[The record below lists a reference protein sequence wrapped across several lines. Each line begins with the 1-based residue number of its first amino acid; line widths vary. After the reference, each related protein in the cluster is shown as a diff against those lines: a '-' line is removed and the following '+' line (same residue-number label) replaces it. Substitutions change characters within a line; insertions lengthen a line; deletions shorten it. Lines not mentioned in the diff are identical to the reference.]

1 MTVIQ
6 FAPLTSQINPT
17 FWHKLTQLKIDV
29 LRLSDAQVPITA
41 TYTEGRLIKDR
52 EGGRDI
58 GLAGSVV
65 LDESSFDDA
74 PQGVGK
80 GKGRMKGVLKNFNT
94 IEEFKSC
101 DKAAMLNEV
110 ADKTWSSVTSDSE
123 PELAPFLLLTY
134 ADLKKYKYFYWF
146 AFPAFLTKPAWEVS
160 GTIQPLSQSSELSS
174 TLSLLNP
181 DDIPQFFYVNGSKL
195 EPISTFKPSQDTPT
209 FGFIDPSPTP
219 ENPGWPVRNLL
230 THLLAKH
237 HITRVQIVSWR
248 GTPESSSLF
257 TATVP
262 GQTSLAPSPRPAAAG
277 WERNPQGKLG
287 PRMADLG
294 SMMDP
299 VRLSLQATA
308 LNLKLMRWRVLP
320 GLDLEKIAAQKC
332 LLLGA
337 GTLGCYVARALV
349 AYNTEK
355 ITLVDSS
362 RVSFSNPARQPLFTF
377 EDCVGDNGQGKWKAA
392 CAAERL
398 KEVWKG
404 VDAQG
409 VNMSIPMPGHPIP
422 KAEEEKAKKALADL
436 TELVKSHDVIFLL
449 MDSRESRWLPTV
461 LGGLYN
467 KIVLNAALGF
477 DTFLVMR
484 HGPRATAHAEHV
496 KKTGKET
503 KRLGCYYC
511 NDIVAPGDSLT
522 DRTLDQMCTVT
533 RPGLAPIAS
542 ASAVEMLMSLLMHP
556 DGIHAPAPPTTAFS
570 QTSTHNLT
578 ADDGAGILGLVPH
591 QLRGFLANFRNMGIT
606 GEAFDRCTGCSEKIL
621 TQFASDPVGTLLNAC
636 NDTKYLEKV
645 TGLDKLYE
653 EGKAA
658 LEAMEAEAVDMSDE
672 DDF

>member
-1 MTVIQ
+1 MTIIQ
-6 FAPLTSQINPT
+6 FTPLSSQIHPT
-17 FWHKLTQLKIDV
+17 FWNKLTQLKIDV
-29 LRLSDAQVPITA
+29 LRLSDATVPITA
-41 TYTEGRLIKDR
+41 TYSEGRVIKDR
-52 EGGRDI
+52 EGGAQV
-58 GLAGSVV
+58 GLAGGVA

-74 PQGVGK
+74 PQDVGK

-94 IEEFKSC
+94 IEEFKNC
-101 DKAAMLNEV
+101 DKAAMLNDM
-110 ADKTWSSVTSDSE
+110 ADKLWSSMNSDSE

-146 AFPAFLTKPAWEVS
+146 AFPAFMTKPAWEIAGEV
-160 GTIQPLSQSSELSS
+160 QPLPQAADLSGVFAQV
-174 TLSLLNP
+174 NP
-181 DDIPQFFYVNGSKL
+181 DTVPQFFYVDQAKL
-195 EPISTFKPSQDTPT
+195 EPITSFKPPNDILTI
-209 FGFIDPSPTP
+209 GFIDPSFTP
-219 ENPGWPVRNLL
+219 ENPGWPIRNLL
-230 THLLAKH
+230 TYLLVKH
-237 HITRVQIVSWR
+237 GVTRVRIVSWR
-248 GTPESSSLF
+248 GAPDSSSLF

-262 GQTSLAPSPRPAAAG
+262 EQTSLSSAARPSAAG

-320 GLDLEKIAAQKC
+320 GLDLEKIAAQRC

-337 GTLGCYVARALV
+337 GTLGCYVSRALV

-355 ITLVDSS
+355 ITLVDNS

-377 EDCVGDNGQGKWKAA
+377 EDCIGDNGQGKWKAP

-409 VNMSIPMPGHPIP
+409 ITMAIPMPGHPVP
-422 KAEEEKAKKALADL
+422 EAEVDKAKKALSEL

-461 LGGLYN
+461 LGSLYN
-467 KIVLNAALGF
+467 KMVINAALGF

-484 HGPRATAHAEHV
+484 HGPRATAHAEHIS
-496 KKTGKET
+496 KTGKGT

-542 ASAVEMLMSLLMHP
+542 ASAVEMLMSMLMHP
-556 DGIHAPAPPTTAFS
+556 DGIHAPAPPAAAFS
-570 QTSTHNLT
+570 QTMTGNLG
-578 ADDGAGILGLVPH
+578 ADEGAGILGLVPH
-591 QLRGFLANFRNMGIT
+591 QLRGFLASFRNMGIT
-606 GEAFDRCTGCSEKIL
+606 GEAYDRCTGCSEKML
-621 TQFASDPVGTLLNAC
+621 TQFESDPVGTVINAC

-658 LEAMEAEAVDMSDE
+658 LEAMEAEALDMSDG